1 MKAMY
6 NTMIVNDM
14 EESVAFYKD
23 ICGFEI
29 DSVYDL
35 PNGAQIT
42 LLKSGEHTFVEL
54 IKDDVHEVGYYS
66 IGMDVEDIE
75 TIDPVELMDE
85 NAFDDE
91 EEVIDEEEE
100 EDKVAKY
107 RAESVFPHIEG
118 EVDESKDSAVG

>member
-29 DSVYDL
+29 DSTYDL

-42 LLKSGEHTFVEL
+42 LLKSGEHTYVEL
-54 IKDDVHEVGYYS
+54 IKDNVHEVGYYS

-75 TIDPVELMDE
+75 KEIEDLKSKGVEILLEPTKTSVGSMARIKDVNGVNIVLIQHNPE
-85 NAFDDE
+85 FFINA
-91 EEVIDEEEE
+91 
-100 EDKVAKY
+100 
-107 RAESVFPHIEG
+107 
-118 EVDESKDSAVG
+118 

>member
-35 PNGAQIT
+35 PNT
-42 LLKSGEHTFVEL
+42 LMWNLSRTMSMKSATIQLEWMWRILKR
-54 IKDDVHEVGYYS
+54 K
-66 IGMDVEDIE
+66 
-75 TIDPVELMDE
+75 
-85 NAFDDE
+85 
-91 EEVIDEEEE
+91 
-100 EDKVAKY
+100 
-107 RAESVFPHIEG
+107 
-118 EVDESKDSAVG
+118 

>member
-29 DSVYDL
+29 DSTYDL

-42 LLKSGEHTFVEL
+42 LLKSGEHTYVEL
-54 IKDDVHEVGYYS
+54 IKDNVHEVGYYS

-75 TIDPVELMDE
+75 KEIEDL
-85 NAFDDE
+85 
-91 EEVIDEEEE
+91 EV
-100 EDKVAKY
+100 K
-107 RAESVFPHIEG
+107 RSRN
-118 EVDESKDSAVG
+118 SS

>member
-29 DSVYDL
+29 DSTYDL

-42 LLKSGEHTFVEL
+42 LLKSGEHTYVEL
-54 IKDDVHEVGYYS
+54 IKDNVHEVGYYS

-75 TIDPVELMDE
+75 KEIEDLRSKGVEILLE
-85 NAFDDE
+85 PT
-91 EEVIDEEEE
+91 
-100 EDKVAKY
+100 KT
-107 RAESVFPHIEG
+107 SVGSMARI
-118 EVDESKDSAVG
+118 KDVNGVNIVLIQHNPEFFK

>member
-29 DSVYDL
+29 DSTYDL

-42 LLKSGEHTFVEL
+42 LLKSGEHTYVEL
-54 IKDDVHEVGYYS
+54 IKDNVHEVGYYS

-75 TIDPVELMDE
+75 KEIM
-85 NAFDDE
+85 AR
-91 EEVIDEEEE
+91 I
-100 EDKVAKY
+100 
-107 RAESVFPHIEG
+107 
-118 EVDESKDSAVG
+118 KDVNGVNIVLIQHNPEFFK